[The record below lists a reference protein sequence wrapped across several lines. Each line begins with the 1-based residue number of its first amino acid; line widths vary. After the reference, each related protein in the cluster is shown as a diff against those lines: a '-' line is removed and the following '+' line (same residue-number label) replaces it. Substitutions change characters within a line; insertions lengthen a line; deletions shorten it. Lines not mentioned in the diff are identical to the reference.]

1 MTAMPLPLILTFVI
15 LLAAMALFLSER
27 IRVDL
32 VALLM
37 VVALAGSGILTP
49 EEAFSGFSRSAVIAI
64 ISIFILAD
72 GLTRAGLTEWA
83 GNLLLR
89 LAGESENRLIVMVMI
104 GGAFLSMFMNT
115 IAAAAVLLQGV
126 IGAARKAG
134 LHPGRL
140 LMPLAFGTLLGGM
153 ATLLTSTN
161 IVVSS
166 ILREQGLKG
175 FGLLDFAPMGLPM
188 VAVGVTYMAIWG
200 RRLIP
205 THTGDRL
212 ATPPSRPD
220 DLADLY
226 HLQDRLFRARI
237 PAGSYLIG
245 RPLSESTFREIYN
258 LQVVGLEREGNLTLM
273 LPPSLVF
280 RQGDVVLL
288 EGRLEEFEEMDREPY
303 LQILPQ
309 RSWREQDLESPDA
322 VMVEAVLSPRSGL
335 VGSSLKQAHFRDKY
349 DMSVLAIWRDQRP
362 IRTGINELPLQ
373 FGDALLMVGP
383 PKALPILQS
392 EPDLIVLANGK
403 SHAPLSRLKR
413 GLAAAIMLLTLVLA
427 ALRPELLG
435 EILLGGALAM
445 VLVGMLSMDQAYDAI
460 DWRSVFLVAGVLPM
474 GVAMTKTGAA
484 AMLANWVFGLLGA
497 SSGVALVAGMFILA
511 TLLSQAMAGVAVGAI
526 LAPIAIHAAAQ
537 AGYDPRSL
545 AMAVALGTS
554 MAFLTPL
561 GHPVNILVMAPGGYR
576 FGDYI
581 KVGLP
586 LSILLLILVV
596 LLLPVI
602 WPLRPV

>member
-1 MTAMPLPLILTFVI
+1 MTAMSLPLVLTFLI

-83 GNLLLR
+83 GNMLLR
-89 LAGESENRLIVMVMI
+89 LAGKSENRLIVMVMI

-166 ILREQGLKG
+166 ILREQGIRG

-205 THTGDRL
+205 THTADRQDTL
-212 ATPPSRPD
+212 PSLSE

-226 HLQDRLFRARI
+226 HLQDRLFRAKI

-258 LQVVGLEREGNLTLM
+258 LQVVGLERDGNLTLM
-273 LPPSLVF
+273 IPPSLVF

-288 EGRLEEFEEMDREPY
+288 EGRLEEFQEKDREPY

-322 VMVEAVLSPRSGL
+322 VLVEAVLSPRSGL
-335 VGSSLKQAHFRDKY
+335 VGTSLKQAHFRDKY
-349 DMSVLAIWRDQRP
+349 GMSVLAIWRDQRP

-373 FGDALLMVGP
+373 FGDALLLIGP
-383 PKALPILQS
+383 PKAIPVLQS

-403 SHAPLSRLKR
+403 SHAPLSKFKR
-413 GLAAAIMLLTLVLA
+413 GLAAAIMLVTLTLA
-427 ALRPELLG
+427 AFRPDMLG
-435 EILLGGALAM
+435 EVLLGGALAM

-474 GVAMTKTGAA
+474 GVAMAKTGAA

-526 LAPIAIHAAAQ
+526 LAPIAIHAASQ

-576 FGDYI
+576 FGDYM

-602 WPLRPV
+602 WPLKPV